1 MARCSQ
7 VATVAIEAR
16 RAFYTS
22 HASIAFLIFL
32 ISLFASGCGAL
43 SRDETTG
50 IYLPPTPAGG
60 VRLLPTPTPTSLP
73 PQVTTLPP
81 TPSCTYNLRYLEDL
95 TIPDSSIV
103 TPGERLDKRW
113 SVENNGSC
121 NWDEGYRL
129 KLTAGP
135 DLGASK
141 EQALYPARSGT
152 QATIRIVFT
161 APSEPGTYRSAWQ
174 AYSPTG
180 QAFGDP
186 IFIEIQVRG

>member
-1 MARCSQ
+1 M
-7 VATVAIEAR
+7 
-16 RAFYTS
+16 
-22 HASIAFLIFL
+22 IFIL
-32 ISLFASGCGAL
+32 ISLVVSGCGRF
-43 SRDETTG
+43 SRDETAG
-50 IYLPPTPAGG
+50 LYLPPTPAGG
-60 VRLLPTPTPTSLP
+60 VRSLPTQVTPTSLP
-73 PQVTTLPP
+73 AQATTIPP
-81 TPSCTYNLRYLEDL
+81 TPACADNLRYLEDL
-95 TIPDSSIV
+95 TIPDGSQV

-121 NWDEGYRL
+121 NWDKGYRL

-135 DLGASK
+135 DLSASA

-174 AYSPTG
+174 AFSPSG

-186 IFIEIQVRG
+186 IFIEIRVGG